1 MIACCN
7 EQDMDKW
14 GSSKLPGRNESAW
27 RAGAPPGR
35 GVARGSEWNARRGR
49 GAPPQAPGK
58 GTPPPG
64 FDGPPGFPT
73 KPVRSQAKALL
84 HNDCRRHTRQKMCC
98 NDHAMQSVRW

>member
-1 MIACCN
+1 MVACCN

-35 GVARGSEWNARRGR
+35 GVARGNEWNARRGR

-73 KPVRSQAKALL
+73 KPVRSQANPPDNACQSTRAERCAAMVIS
-84 HNDCRRHTRQKMCC
+84 CR
-98 NDHAMQSVRW
+98 A